1 MKCIPAS
8 QHSVIVISFPFILVA
23 LAPQEKKRIL
33 VLVCIFPVQ
42 LATQKILETSQRDAL
57 IAVESLFQIKLLHIP
72 ILLCTAG

>member
-8 QHSVIVISFPFILVA
+8 QHSLIVISFPFILVA

-42 LATQKILETSQRDAL
+42 LLATQKILETSQRDAL

-72 ILLCTAG
+72 LLLAAG

>member
-8 QHSVIVISFPFILVA
+8 QHSAIVISFPFILV
-23 LAPQEKKRIL
+23 APQEKKRIL
-33 VLVCIFPVQ
+33 VLVCIFPIQ